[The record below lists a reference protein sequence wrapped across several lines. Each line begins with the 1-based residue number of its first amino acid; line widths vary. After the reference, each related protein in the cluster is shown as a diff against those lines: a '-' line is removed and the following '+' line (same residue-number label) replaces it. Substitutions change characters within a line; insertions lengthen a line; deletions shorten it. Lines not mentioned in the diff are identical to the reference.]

1 MIHYIYQY
9 TNKINGKKYIG
20 QTNNLSRRKKQ
31 HIQDSIHCH
40 QGHESSYNLPF
51 HCAIRKYGIDNFYM
65 ASFNL
70 ILLNSQIKKKE
81 INQNFFNNI
90 CKPLFENEKLLWK
103 AIDTE
108 NWNEVNELESNYII
122 KYNTVTPN
130 GYNLQARGYANSGQ
144 NKSKLSEST
153 IQLIIKDLEEGK
165 YIPDL
170 AEKYQLSR
178 SYLSD
183 INNGRCLRQQNKKY
197 PLQQNRITKDEYLQ
211 IIDLLENT
219 NYSIRNIARYLN
231 RSRDTIEKIN
241 KGYQKIIQ
249 ALYDGEFPIRK
260 DARKGYTLKPVE
272 TISGETES
280 KIIIDT

>member
-40 QGHESSYNLPF
+40 QGHEISYNLPF
-51 HCAIRKYGIDNFYM
+51 HSAIRKYGIDNFDCEV
-65 ASFNL
+65 L
-70 ILLNSQIKKKE
+70 E
-81 INQNFFNNI
+81 I
-90 CKPLFENEKLLWK
+90 
-103 AIDTE
+103 IDTE
-108 NWNEVNELESNYII
+108 DWNEVNKLESEYIS
-122 KYNTVTPN
+122 KYNSLVPN
-130 GYNLQARGYANSGQ
+130 GYNLQAQGYANPGQ

-219 NYSIRNIARYLN
+219 NYSIRNIAKYLN
-231 RSRDTIEKIN
+231 RNRDTIEKIN
-241 KGYQKIIQ
+241 KGHQKIIQ